1 MRTFTTREG
10 KLHSDNLTRDIY
22 PRNIIIIRIFAFF
35 ISGGSHAPDLSEK
48 LQEWDSK
55 TDMSDSR
62 VRVLF
67 LLSFNFLQ
75 IFKILFFEE

>member
-1 MRTFTTREG
+1 MRNFTTGEG
-10 KLHSDNLTRDIY
+10 KLHSDNLTRDIHT
-22 PRNIIIIRIFAFF
+22 RNIIIIRIFAFF

-48 LQEWDSK
+48 LQEWDSN

-67 LLSFNFLQ
+67 FFFNV
-75 IFKILFFEE
+75 LFFTNF